1 MVKKIAIGLSIL
13 TVILLC
19 LSVGVALSSDDS
31 IDVPVV
37 DVNGDETTSADDD
50 ETASDS
56 TDASSQ
62 ETTTEAAPEL
72 SQLIIGKWRDS
83 ADMSG
88 YEFYEDGTF
97 ELTYV
102 NLTIPFINLP
112 IEGTAKG
119 TYTISGDK
127 ITTSISIYTASI
139 GDTFTASVE
148 NNTLTLVSSD
158 GDKSTY
164 SKVTTDEEVETT
176 TQAADE
182 VVYEDD
188 ELTGAWTNPDGSIEY
203 TFSADGLATI
213 ELLTGSYNGIYFIQD
228 DEITIQYAS
237 GSELITQNY
246 TYSVSVNSMSLT
258 DAGGTVSLW
267 ARSGTQMDS
276 SGSTDAEA
284 LLGTWTDSADM
295 SGFTF
300 YEGNVVDVTYLNF
313 TIPVLNMP
321 ITGSYTG
328 MYVATDG
335 KLILNYTVSSQTI
348 SNTYTFVVEGDTL
361 TLTNVDDG
369 EVTAYTKTAE

>member
-1 MVKKIAIGLSIL
+1 MAKKIIIAASIL
-13 TVILLC
+13 MVVLLC
-19 LSVGVALSSDDS
+19 VSVGIALSSETS
-31 IDVPVV
+31 TDVPVV
-37 DVNGDETTSADDD
+37 DLTQDESTTNADDS
-50 ETASDS
+50 SDVS
-56 TDASSQ
+56 DNTEQ
-62 ETTTEAAPEL
+62 ETTTEVAAEL

-88 YEFYEDGTF
+88 YEFFADGTF

-119 TYTISGDK
+119 TYTINGDK

-148 NNTLTLVSSD
+148 DSTLTLVASD

-164 SKVTTDEEVETT
+164 SKVTSNVESEST
-176 TQAADE
+176 TQSTDE

-188 ELTGAWTNPDGSIEY
+188 ELTGSWTNTDGSIEY

-213 ELLTGSYNGIYFIQD
+213 ELLTGSYSGIYFIQD
-228 DEITIQYAS
+228 DQITIQYAS

-258 DAGGTVSLW
+258 DAGGTVTLW
-267 ARSGTQMDS
+267 ARSGTELDT
-276 SGSTDAEA
+276 SGSTDAES

-295 SGFTF
+295 SGFNF

-348 SNTYTFVVEGDTL
+348 STTYTFSVSGDTL

-369 EVTAYTKTAE
+369 EVSTYTKTAE